1 MAKAMKDMES
11 RAKSEE
17 ALKAL
22 QQKLESE
29 EDEKRQHMQH
39 KEQLE
44 AKVGPVCPS
53 SHGIRLA
60 EWHLD
65 TWMQLLL
72 LVDGRS
78 RRRYRRLVWRPNS

>member
-11 RAKSEE
+11 LAKSEE
-17 ALKAL
+17 ALKTL

-44 AKVGPVCPS
+44 AKVVC
-53 SHGIRLA
+53 
-60 EWHLD
+60 
-65 TWMQLLL
+65 LLF
-72 LVDGRS
+72 
-78 RRRYRRLVWRPNS
+78 RYL